1 LPTLFFVHGSP
12 GSWDAYKQFLE
23 DSDLLKKFRIVSIDR
38 PGFGY
43 SQFGDAMNLENQSRI
58 IYPLIDFISNCK
70 PLFVI
75 GLSLVTQ
82 V

>member
-12 GSWDAYKQFLE
+12 RSWDAYKQFLE

-43 SQFGDAMNLENQSRI
+43 SQFGDAMNVENQSRI

-75 GLSLVTQ
+75 GHSLVTQ